1 VASREPRPEHEKAD
15 AGADYRALSGRFWSE
30 ASTAMRQ
37 QGYVVVDP
45 RPDVDRSYLVDN
57 RYPFTPSGHFAPA
70 GYRISTSAII
80 PALTPLLK

>member
-1 VASREPRPEHEKAD
+1 
-15 AGADYRALSGRFWSE
+15 
-30 ASTAMRQ
+30 MRQ